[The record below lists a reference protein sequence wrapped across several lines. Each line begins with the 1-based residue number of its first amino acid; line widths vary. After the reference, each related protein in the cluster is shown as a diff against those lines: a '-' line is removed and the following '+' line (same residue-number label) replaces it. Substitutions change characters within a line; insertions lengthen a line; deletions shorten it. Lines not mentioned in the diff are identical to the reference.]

1 MTVFTIGYT
10 KKTAEKFFGLISANG
25 IDLLIDIRLYNS
37 TQLSGFSKSRDLEYF
52 LATICDC
59 GYVWASQFAPTAM
72 LLDDYKNK
80 RISWSEYESVYHN
93 LLDGQNLGFFS
104 NLADKRICLLC
115 AEDKPNFCHRRL
127 LAERIAAAYPVT
139 EIIHL

>member
-10 KKTAEKFFGLISANG
+10 KKTAEKFFGLIDANG

-52 LATICDC
+52 LVKICNC
-59 GYVWASQFAPTAM
+59 GYIWASQFAPTVT
-72 LLDDYKNK
+72 LLDAYKNK
-80 RISWSEYESVYHN
+80 RITWSEYERVYNN
-93 LLDGQNLGFFS
+93 LLDGQNLGFF
-104 NLADKRICLLC
+104 NDLADKRICLLC

-127 LAERIAAAYPVT
+127 LAERIAEAYTDT